1 VERGA
6 TRVFGIEHR
15 VEQSILFGVELTT
28 ITMPMFQYKAKTRA
42 GELVSGSLA
51 AGDRRAAL
59 AELTKL
65 GFFPLAVDSAE
76 ADQRAQDKASSFR
89 NRVKSR
95 DVLMFTQQLSS
106 LLKSGMSLS
115 QALGTLERRSQGR
128 ALGGILSELRNGI
141 VQGESLS
148 DSLAKHPRV
157 FSRFFVNLI
166 KAGEASGSLDE
177 VLLRLGKHQEQMA
190 EVREKVIGALLYPL
204 IIVAVGICTIIFFML
219 VMVPKFS
226 SMFKELGT
234 TMPLPT
240 RILIGISDKFVSY
253 WWIGVV
259 LIVAGVTIY
268 RIRVRTPEGKLAI
281 DTLKL
286 RLPVF
291 GNILMANALSQFAR
305 TLATLLENGVPVL
318 TALQIVEDTM
328 TNRVIA
334 NEIREART
342 RVTDGTSISQP
353 LSKGKVFPPLLIDML
368 AVGEESGAV
377 APALQNIADA
387 YEQELSRML
396 KIFTTLLEPV
406 IIIIMA
412 VVVGFIVMSILSAVF
427 SITSGIG
434 K

>member
-1 VERGA
+1 
-6 TRVFGIEHR
+6 
-15 VEQSILFGVELTT
+15 
-28 ITMPMFQYKAKTRA
+28 MPTFQYKAKTRA

-51 AGDRRAAL
+51 AGDRRSAL
-59 AELTKL
+59 AELSKL
-65 GFFPLAVDSAE
+65 GFFPLSVDSSEPEPGATGKG
-76 ADQRAQDKASSFR
+76 DRSR
-89 NRVKSR
+89 HRVKSR

-115 QALGTLERRSQGR
+115 QALGTLERRSQRR
-128 ALGGILSELRNGI
+128 ALGAVLGELRNGI
-141 VQGESLS
+141 VQGETLS
-148 DSLAKHPRV
+148 DSLAKHPRL

-190 EVREKVIGALLYPL
+190 EVREKVIGALIYPL
-204 IIVAVGICTIIFFML
+204 IIVGVGICTIMFFML
-219 VMVPKFS
+219 VMVPRFS
-226 SMFKELGT
+226 SMFKEMGAA
-234 TMPLPT
+234 MPLPT
-240 RILIGISDKFVSY
+240 RALIFISDKFVAY
-253 WWIGVV
+253 WWIGALVV
-259 LIVAGVTIY
+259 VVAVTVY
-268 RIRVRTPEGKLAI
+268 RIRARTPEGKLAL
-281 DTLKL
+281 DVLRL

-291 GNILMANALSQFAR
+291 GAILMANALAQFAR

-328 TNRVIA
+328 TNQVIA
-334 NEIREART
+334 NELREART

-368 AVGEESGAV
+368 AVGEESGEV
-377 APALQNIADA
+377 VPALKNIADA

-412 VVVGFIVMSILSAVF
+412 VVVGGIVMSILMAVF

>member
-1 VERGA
+1 
-6 TRVFGIEHR
+6 
-15 VEQSILFGVELTT
+15 
-28 ITMPMFQYKAKTRA
+28 MFQYKAKTRA

-76 ADQRAQDKASSFR
+76 ADQLAQDKANRYR

-115 QALGTLERRSQGR
+115 QALGTLERRSQKR
-128 ALGGILSELRNGI
+128 ALGATLSELRNGI

-148 DSLAKHPRV
+148 DSLAKHPRT

-166 KAGEASGSLDE
+166 KAGEASGSLDD

-190 EVREKVIGALLYPL
+190 ELREKVVGALIYPL
-204 IIVAVGICTIIFFML
+204 IIVAVGICTIVFFML

-226 SMFKELGT
+226 AMFKEMGT

-253 WWIGVV
+253 WWIGVLLV
-259 LIVAGVTIY
+259 VAGVTIY
-268 RIRVRTPEGKLAI
+268 RIRARSPEGKSAI
-281 DTLKL
+281 DVLKL

-291 GNILMANALSQFAR
+291 GNIVMANALAQFAR

-377 APALQNIADA
+377 VPALKNIADA

-412 VVVGFIVMSILSAVF
+412 VVVGGIVMSILMAVF

>member
-1 VERGA
+1 
-6 TRVFGIEHR
+6 
-15 VEQSILFGVELTT
+15 
-28 ITMPMFQYKAKTRA
+28 MPMFQYKAKTRA
-42 GELVSGSLA
+42 GELVNGSLA

-65 GFFPLAVDSAE
+65 GFFPLEVDSAE
-76 ADQRAQDKASSFR
+76 ADQLAQDKANRYR

-115 QALGTLERRSQGR
+115 QALGTLERRSQKR
-128 ALGGILSELRNGI
+128 ALGAILSELRNGI

-148 DSLAKHPRV
+148 DSLAKHPRT

-166 KAGEASGSLDE
+166 KAGEASGSLDD

-190 EVREKVIGALLYPL
+190 EVREKVIGALIYPL
-204 IIVAVGICTIIFFML
+204 IIVAVGICTIVFFML
-219 VMVPKFS
+219 VMVPRFS
-226 SMFKELGT
+226 AMFKEMGT

-253 WWIGVV
+253 WWIGVLLV
-259 LIVAGVTIY
+259 VVGVTVY
-268 RIRVRTPEGKLAI
+268 RIRARTTEGKLAI
-281 DTLKL
+281 DVLKL

-291 GNILMANALSQFAR
+291 GNILMANALAQFAR

-377 APALQNIADA
+377 VPALKNIADA

-412 VVVGFIVMSILSAVF
+412 IVVGGIVMSILMAVF

>member
-1 VERGA
+1 
-6 TRVFGIEHR
+6 
-15 VEQSILFGVELTT
+15 
-28 ITMPMFQYKAKTRA
+28 MPTFQYKAKTRA

-59 AELTKL
+59 AELSKL
-65 GFFPLAVDSAE
+65 GFYPLAVDSSE
-76 ADQRAQDKASSFR
+76 PQQGASGNRSGVR
-89 NRVKSR
+89 HRVKSR

-115 QALGTLERRSQGR
+115 QALGTLERRSQRR
-128 ALGGILSELRNGI
+128 ALGAVLGELRNGI
-141 VQGESLS
+141 VQGETLS
-148 DSLAKHPRV
+148 DSLAKHPRI

-166 KAGEASGSLDE
+166 RAGEASGSLDD

-190 EVREKVIGALLYPL
+190 EVREKVVGALIYPL
-204 IIVAVGICTIIFFML
+204 IIAGVGICTIIFFML
-219 VMVPKFS
+219 VMVPRFS
-226 SMFKELGT
+226 AMFKEMGA

-240 RILIGISDKFVSY
+240 RILIGVSDKFVSY
-253 WWIGVV
+253 WWIGVLLV
-259 LIVAGVTIY
+259 IVGVTVY
-268 RIRVRTPEGKLAI
+268 RIRARTPEGKLAI
-281 DTLKL
+281 DVLKL

-291 GNILMANALSQFAR
+291 GNILMANALAQFAR

-353 LSKGKVFPPLLIDML
+353 LSKGKVLPPVLIDML
-368 AVGEESGAV
+368 AVGEESGEV
-377 APALQNIADA
+377 VPALKNIADA

-412 VVVGFIVMSILSAVF
+412 IVVGGIVMSILMAVF

>member
-1 VERGA
+1 
-6 TRVFGIEHR
+6 
-15 VEQSILFGVELTT
+15 
-28 ITMPMFQYKAKTRA
+28 MPMFQYKAKTRA
-42 GELVSGSLA
+42 GELVNGSLA
-51 AGDRRAAL
+51 AGDRRTAL

-65 GFFPLAVDSAE
+65 GFFPLEVDSAE
-76 ADQRAQDKASSFR
+76 ADQLAQDKANRYR

-115 QALGTLERRSQGR
+115 QALGTLERRSQKR
-128 ALGGILSELRNGI
+128 ALGAILSELRNGI

-148 DSLAKHPRV
+148 DSLAKHPRT

-166 KAGEASGSLDE
+166 KAGEASGSLDD

-190 EVREKVIGALLYPL
+190 EVREKVIGALIYPL
-204 IIVAVGICTIIFFML
+204 IIVAVGICTIVFFML
-219 VMVPKFS
+219 VMVPRFS
-226 SMFKELGT
+226 AMFKEMGT

-253 WWIGVV
+253 WWIGVLLV
-259 LIVAGVTIY
+259 VIGVTVY
-268 RIRVRTPEGKLAI
+268 RIRARTPEGKLAI
-281 DTLKL
+281 DVLKL

-291 GNILMANALSQFAR
+291 GNILMANALAQFAR

-377 APALQNIADA
+377 VPALKNIADA

-412 VVVGFIVMSILSAVF
+412 IVVGGIVMSILMAVF

>member
-1 VERGA
+1 
-6 TRVFGIEHR
+6 
-15 VEQSILFGVELTT
+15 
-28 ITMPMFQYKAKTRA
+28 MPMFQYKAKTRA

-76 ADQRAQDKASSFR
+76 ADQLAQDKANRYR

-115 QALGTLERRSQGR
+115 QALGTLERRSQKR
-128 ALGGILSELRNGI
+128 ALGAILSELRNGI

-148 DSLAKHPRV
+148 DSLAKHPRT

-166 KAGEASGSLDE
+166 KAGEASGSLDD

-190 EVREKVIGALLYPL
+190 ELREKVIGALIYPL
-204 IIVAVGICTIIFFML
+204 IIVAVGICTIVFFML

-226 SMFKELGT
+226 AMFKEMGT

-253 WWIGVV
+253 WWIGVLLV
-259 LIVAGVTIY
+259 VAGVTVY
-268 RIRVRTPEGKLAI
+268 RIRARSPEGKLAI
-281 DTLKL
+281 DVLKL

-291 GNILMANALSQFAR
+291 GNIVMANALAQFAR

-377 APALQNIADA
+377 VPALKNIADA

-412 VVVGFIVMSILSAVF
+412 VVVGGIVMSILMAVF

>member
-1 VERGA
+1 
-6 TRVFGIEHR
+6 
-15 VEQSILFGVELTT
+15 
-28 ITMPMFQYKAKTRA
+28 MPMFQYKAKTRG
-42 GELVSGSLA
+42 GEMVSGELA

-59 AELTKL
+59 AELGKM

-76 ADQRAQDKASSFR
+76 TEQGGKKGVRAFR
-89 NRVKSR
+89 ARVKAR

-115 QALGTLERRSQGR
+115 QALGTLERRGQNK
-128 ALGGILSELRNGI
+128 ALGAIIGELRNGI

-148 DSLAKHPRV
+148 DSLGKHPKI

-177 VLLRLGKHQEQMA
+177 VLLRLGKHQSQMA
-190 EVREKVIGALLYPL
+190 EVREKVISALLYPL
-204 IIVAVGICTIIFFML
+204 IIVCVGIITIVFFML
-219 VMVPKFS
+219 VMVPRFAK
-226 SMFKELGT
+226 MFEEMGR

-240 RILIGISDKFVSY
+240 RILIGISNGFVSY
-253 WWIGVV
+253 WWVGAL
-259 LIVAGVTIY
+259 LIASAVTAY
-268 RIRVRTPEGKLAI
+268 RIRARTPEGKLAL
-281 DTLKL
+281 DSLNL

-291 GNILMANALSQFAR
+291 GSIIMANALAQFAR

-334 NEIREART
+334 NEIHEART

-368 AVGEESGAV
+368 AIGEESGEVVV
-377 APALQNIADA
+377 ALKNIADT
-387 YEQELSRML
+387 YEEELSRML
-396 KIFTTLLEPV
+396 KVFTTLLEPA
-406 IIIIMA
+406 IIIFMA
-412 VVVGFIVMSILSAVF
+412 VVVGAIVLSVLTAVF
-427 SITSGIG
+427 DITSGIG

>member
-1 VERGA
+1 
-6 TRVFGIEHR
+6 
-15 VEQSILFGVELTT
+15 
-28 ITMPMFQYKAKTRA
+28 MPTFQYKAKTRA
-42 GELVSGSLA
+42 GEMVSGELA

-59 AELTKL
+59 AELGKM

-76 ADQRAQDKASSFR
+76 AEQGGKKGIRALRAKVKA
-89 NRVKSR
+89 R

-115 QALGTLERRSQGR
+115 QALGTLERRGQNK
-128 ALGGILSELRNGI
+128 ALGAIVADLRNGI

-148 DSLAKHPRV
+148 DSLGKHPKI

-177 VLLRLGKHQEQMA
+177 VLLRLGKHQQQMA

-204 IIVAVGICTIIFFML
+204 IIVCVGILTIVFFML
-219 VMVPKFS
+219 VMVPRFAK
-226 SMFKELGT
+226 MFEEMGR

-240 RILIGISDKFVSY
+240 RILIGISNGFVSY
-253 WWIGVV
+253 WWVGVLLIGSA
-259 LIVAGVTIY
+259 VAAY
-268 RIRVRTPEGKLAI
+268 RIRARTPEGKLAL
-281 DTLKL
+281 DALNL

-291 GNILMANALSQFAR
+291 GSIIMANALAQFAR

-334 NEIREART
+334 NEIHEART

-368 AVGEESGAV
+368 AIGEESGEVVV
-377 APALQNIADA
+377 ALKNIADT
-387 YEQELSRML
+387 YEEELSRML
-396 KIFTTLLEPV
+396 KVFTTLLEPA
-406 IIIIMA
+406 IIIFMA
-412 VVVGFIVMSILSAVF
+412 VVVGAIVLSVLTAVF
-427 SITSGIG
+427 DITSGIG
-434 K
+434 GK

>member
-1 VERGA
+1 
-6 TRVFGIEHR
+6 
-15 VEQSILFGVELTT
+15 
-28 ITMPMFQYKAKTRA
+28 MPMFQYKAKTRA
-42 GELVSGSLA
+42 GELVNGSLA

-76 ADQRAQDKASSFR
+76 ADQLAQDKAKSFR

-115 QALGTLERRSQGR
+115 QALGTLERRSQKR
-128 ALGGILSELRNGI
+128 ALGAILSELRNGI

-148 DSLAKHPRV
+148 DSLAKHPRT

-166 KAGEASGSLDE
+166 KAGEASGSLDD

-190 EVREKVIGALLYPL
+190 ELREKVVGALIYPL
-204 IIVAVGICTIIFFML
+204 IIVAVGICTIVFFML

-226 SMFKELGT
+226 AMFKEMGT

-253 WWIGVV
+253 WWIGVLLV
-259 LIVAGVTIY
+259 VAGVTVY
-268 RIRVRTPEGKLAI
+268 RIRARSPEGKLAI
-281 DTLKL
+281 DVLKL

-291 GNILMANALSQFAR
+291 GNIVMANALAQFAR

-377 APALQNIADA
+377 VPALKNIADA

-412 VVVGFIVMSILSAVF
+412 VVVGGIVMSILMAVF